1 MSLPRPGTDAGR
13 TALDALLNAPG
24 SALAAFDFDGTLAPI
39 VNDPRTSAPYPGIV
53 EGLADL
59 AGLIGSVAVVTG
71 RPAETAVRLGGLDRV
86 PGITVLGHYGAERWV
101 GGRVVAA
108 PTPPGVELVRE
119 ELPGLLDGL
128 NAPEGTWIEDKGR
141 SLAVHTR
148 RTADP
153 DGALA
158 LLTPALSE
166 LARRAELQVEPGRM
180 VVELRPQGV
189 DKGAALT
196 ALVAEAG
203 PRTVLYAGDDLGDLP
218 AFAAVAALRDQ
229 DIAGLTVCSSSDEV
243 PAVAEAA
250 DLVVSGP
257 AGLADLLRCLAG
269 AVRDASGV

>member
-13 TALDALLNAPG
+13 TALDALLNAPA

-39 VNDPRTSAPYPGIV
+39 VDDPRTSAPYPGIV

-71 RPAETAVRLGGLDRV
+71 RPAGTAVRLGELDRV

-108 PTPPGVELVRE
+108 PAPPGVELVRE

-153 DGALA
+153 DGALT

-196 ALVAEAG
+196 ALVAESG

-229 DIAGLTVCSSSDEV
+229 GVAGLTVCSSSDEV
-243 PAVAEAA
+243 AAVAEAA
-250 DLVVSGP
+250 DLVVPGP
-257 AGLADLLRCLAG
+257 AGLADLLRGLTD
-269 AVRDASGV
+269 AVRGASGV